1 VDVQNDVHDLAD
13 HLNIARGTVLF
24 VGQLHEL
31 VAHFIFQMVQ
41 FMGQMQ
47 GKNPQE
53 MINQML
59 TSGQLSQQQLNAIQ
73 QRAQQIAPMLNGMKN
88 MFGF

>member
-1 VDVQNDVHDLAD
+1 MSSSLYNSMGRQTQNP
-13 HLNIARGTVLF
+13 IG
-24 VGQLHEL
+24 GQ
-31 VAHFIFQMVQ
+31 FQQ
-41 FMGQMQ
+41 FMDHMQ

-59 TSGQLSQQQLNAIQ
+59 TSGQLSQQQLNVIQ

>member
-1 VDVQNDVHDLAD
+1 MGSSLYNSIGRQTQNP
-13 HLNIARGTVLF
+13 IA
-24 VGQLHEL
+24 GQ
-31 VAHFIFQMVQ
+31 FQQ
-41 FMGQMQ
+41 FMVQMQ

-53 MINQML
+53 MINQMVS
-59 TSGQLSQQQLNAIQ
+59 TGQLSQQQLNAIQ

>member
-1 VDVQNDVHDLAD
+1 MSSSLYNSMGRQTQNPT
-13 HLNIARGTVLF
+13 G
-24 VGQLHEL
+24 GQ
-31 VAHFIFQMVQ
+31 FQQ

>member
-1 VDVQNDVHDLAD
+1 MGSSLFDSMGLQAQNP
-13 HLNIARGTVLF
+13 IG
-24 VGQLHEL
+24 GQ
-31 VAHFIFQMVQ
+31 FQQ

>member
-1 VDVQNDVHDLAD
+1 MSSSLYNSMGLQTQNP
-13 HLNIARGTVLF
+13 IG
-24 VGQLHEL
+24 GQ
-31 VAHFIFQMVQ
+31 FQQ

-59 TSGQLSQQQLNAIQ
+59 TSGRLSQQQLNAIQ

>member
-1 VDVQNDVHDLAD
+1 MSSSLYNSMGRQTQNP
-13 HLNIARGTVLF
+13 IG
-24 VGQLHEL
+24 GQ
-31 VAHFIFQMVQ
+31 FQQ

-59 TSGQLSQQQLNAIQ
+59 TSGQLSQQQL
-73 QRAQQIAPMLNGMKN
+73 APMLNGMKN

>member
-1 VDVQNDVHDLAD
+1 MGSSLFNSMGRQAQNL
-13 HLNIARGTVLF
+13 IG
-24 VGQLHEL
+24 GQ
-31 VAHFIFQMVQ
+31 FQQ

-53 MINQML
+53 MISQML
-59 TSGQLSQQQLNAIQ
+59 TSGQISQQQLNAIQ

>member
-1 VDVQNDVHDLAD
+1 MSSSLYNSMGRQTQNPIGVQ
-13 HLNIARGTVLF
+13 
-24 VGQLHEL
+24 
-31 VAHFIFQMVQ
+31 FQQ

>member
-1 VDVQNDVHDLAD
+1 MSSSLFNSMGGQAQN
-13 HLNIARGTVLF
+13 NPIG
-24 VGQLHEL
+24 GQ
-31 VAHFIFQMVQ
+31 FRQ

-53 MINQML
+53 MINQMVS
-59 TSGQLSQQQLNAIQ
+59 TGQLSQQQLNAIL
-73 QRAQQIAPMLNGMKN
+73 QRAQQIAPMLNSMKN

>member
-1 VDVQNDVHDLAD
+1 MGSSLFNSMGRQTQNP
-13 HLNIARGTVLF
+13 IG
-24 VGQLHEL
+24 GP
-31 VAHFIFQMVQ
+31 FQQ

>member
-1 VDVQNDVHDLAD
+1 MGSSLYNSMVRQTQNP
-13 HLNIARGTVLF
+13 I
-24 VGQLHEL
+24 VGQ
-31 VAHFIFQMVQ
+31 FQQ

-59 TSGQLSQQQLNAIQ
+59 TSGQLS
-73 QRAQQIAPMLNGMKN
+73 
-88 MFGF
+88 

>member
-1 VDVQNDVHDLAD
+1 MGSSLYNSMGRQTQNT
-13 HLNIARGTVLF
+13 IG
-24 VGQLHEL
+24 GQ
-31 VAHFIFQMVQ
+31 FQQ

>member
-1 VDVQNDVHDLAD
+1 MGSSLYNSMGGQAQN
-13 HLNIARGTVLF
+13 NPIG
-24 VGQLHEL
+24 GQ
-31 VAHFIFQMVQ
+31 FQR

-53 MINQML
+53 VINQMVS
-59 TSGQLSQQQLNAIQ
+59 SGKLSQQQLNAVQ
-73 QRAQQIAPMLNGMKN
+73 QRAQQIAPMLNSLKG

>member
-1 VDVQNDVHDLAD
+1 MGSSLYNSMGRQTQNP
-13 HLNIARGTVLF
+13 IGW
-24 VGQLHEL
+24 Q
-31 VAHFIFQMVQ
+31 FQQ

-47 GKNPQE
+47 GKNPHE

>member
-1 VDVQNDVHDLAD
+1 MGSSLYNSMGRQTQNP
-13 HLNIARGTVLF
+13 IG
-24 VGQLHEL
+24 GQ
-31 VAHFIFQMVQ
+31 FQQ
-41 FMGQMQ
+41 FMGQMH

>member
-1 VDVQNDVHDLAD
+1 MGSSLFNSMGRQTQNP
-13 HLNIARGTVLF
+13 IG
-24 VGQLHEL
+24 GQ
-31 VAHFIFQMVQ
+31 FQQ

-47 GKNPQE
+47 SKNPQE

>member
-1 VDVQNDVHDLAD
+1 M
-13 HLNIARGTVLF
+13 GSSLF
-24 VGQLHEL
+24 NSMGGQ
-31 VAHFIFQMVQ
+31 AQSNPIGGQFQQ

-59 TSGQLSQQQLNAIQ
+59 SSGQLSQQQLNSIQ
-73 QRAQQIAPMLNGMKN
+73 QRAQQIAPMLNGMKSI
-88 MFGF
+88 FGF